1 MKNLNLSI
9 RARILLG
16 FALALSIVL
25 FMVFTLWVSMQLA
38 QVKESLVK
46 VSEERVQYAL
56 LASAIDKNV
65 VPIQQF
71 VQGAP
76 ARDAI

>member
-9 RARILLG
+9 RERILLG
-16 FALALSIVL
+16 FALPIVL
-25 FMVFTLWVSMQLA
+25 FVVFTLWVSMQLA